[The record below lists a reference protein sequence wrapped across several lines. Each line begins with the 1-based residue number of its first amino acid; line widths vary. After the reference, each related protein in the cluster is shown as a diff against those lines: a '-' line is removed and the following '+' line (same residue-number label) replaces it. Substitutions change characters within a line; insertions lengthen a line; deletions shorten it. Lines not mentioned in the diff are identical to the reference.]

1 MDFVSDVV
9 KLVAKIMEI
18 ALFIKQITI
27 IITIKII
34 LFLNWIK

>member
-18 ALFIKQITI
+18 AFFIKQIS
-27 IITIKII
+27 ITI
-34 LFLNWIK
+34 N

>member
-18 ALFIKQITI
+18 ALFIKQISI
-27 IITIKII
+27 SI
-34 LFLNWIK
+34 N